1 MDAKSIVIQIIFF
14 DQELSGYKM
23 KKIVSFLFIFLL
35 SQQILLLAQDNG
47 PIWLTGSLDDIS
59 MNPVYSPDGTMIA
72 FTKSNYVGLYIYN
85 LADGSISQISDEISA
100 GYAFKWSSDSRSI
113 LSRVARY
120 DGPRGY
126 MSLKVFDVASG
137 KSGQISEE
145 TSNMP
150 YLPQWSS
157 GNDQVF
163 LPQKDGLKVFQSGKE
178 QSILERQNAVVV
190 YTTYDKI
197 IIEDIA
203 NSDVKTLE
211 PLEDKKYLNVT
222 ASPDGAK
229 IAFEVYGGNLF
240 VMHIDGTDLIDLDIG
255 YNPKWSADSKSL
267 VYMITEDD
275 GHTYTASDIF
285 TINADGTNKR
295 NITNTTDSIEM
306 NPSISPD
313 GKTIVYDSFNDGA
326 IYYKNI
332 E

>member
-1 MDAKSIVIQIIFF
+1 
-14 DQELSGYKM
+14 M
-23 KKIVSFLFIFLL
+23 KKIVFLLFILFFSLP
-35 SQQILLLAQDNG
+35 ILLLAQDNNSV
-47 PIWLTGSLDDIS
+47 WLTGSLDDIS

-85 LADGSISQISDEISA
+85 LADGSISQLSDEISA
-100 GYAFKWSSDSRSI
+100 GYAFKWSSDSKSI
-113 LSRVARY
+113 LSRVTRY
-120 DGPRGY
+120 DGTRGY

-137 KSGQISEE
+137 KSVQISEE

-157 GNDQVF
+157 GNDKVL

-178 QSILERQNAVVV
+178 QSILERQNAIVV

-197 IIEDIA
+197 IVEDIA
-203 NSDVKTLE
+203 NSEVKTLE
-211 PLEDKKYLNVT
+211 PLKGKKYLNVT
-222 ASPDGAK
+222 ASPDGSK

-240 VMHIDGTDLIDLDIG
+240 IMNIDGTDLIDLDIG

-285 TINADGTNKR
+285 IINADGTNKR
-295 NITNTTDSIEM
+295 NLTNTTDSIEM

-313 GKTIVYDSFNDGA
+313 GKTITYESFDDGS
-326 IYYKNI
+326 IYLSNI